1 VDGDDRR
8 TGENGD
14 DIFRVMRRYN
24 YLLGEMEAVY
34 HEMGL
39 KAGLSDSAMRIL
51 YAVCDRGEGCPL
63 REIRRHCGL
72 SKQTINSA
80 IRKMEEEGILYL
92 EATGL
97 KNKKVC
103 LTEEGRLLME
113 RTAGRVY
120 GIENDILESWPQ
132 EDVQAYLELTERFL
146 YNLRERAKDF

>member
-1 VDGDDRR
+1 MKRLNHLVSETD
-8 TGENGD
+8 
-14 DIFRVMRRYN
+14 
-24 YLLGEMEAVY
+24 AVY
-34 HEMGL
+34 HEAALRMGM
-39 KAGLSDSAMRIL
+39 SDSTMQIL
-51 YAVCDRGEGCPL
+51 YILCDRGGDCPL
-63 REIRRHCGL
+63 GEICSLSGI

-80 IRKMEEEGILYL
+80 ILKMEEEGILYL